1 MNSDDEHWIMSSLL
15 EDLGGLALERDRVS
29 VHDLVE
35 TIGPRGFGPLLVLL
49 AGMLILPTGMIP
61 GVPNVV
67 ALFLIL
73 IGGRMMTGAQE
84 IWVPDRLGR
93 LGFSGHMLA
102 LSVAR
107 AQRWALWLRPHLL
120 PRLVFLVEG
129 AVARRGIALILLVT
143 GAVMT
148 LVGLI
153 PGFPFVLSLHVLVLG
168 LALSSRDGLV
178 ALAGYG
184 LLALEIL
191 FIRAVFL

>member
-1 MNSDDEHWIMSSLL
+1 MCADDDWIISSLL
-15 EDLGGLALERDRVS
+15 EDLGALALARDRVS

-35 TIGPRGFGPLLVLL
+35 TIGPRGFGPLLALL

-93 LGFSGHMLA
+93 VSFSGHMLA
-102 LSVAR
+102 VSVAK
-107 AQRWALWLRPHLL
+107 AQRWALWLRPHLM

-129 AVARRGIALILLVT
+129 AVARRAIALILLLT

-153 PGFPFVLSLHVLVLG
+153 PGFPFVLSLHVVVLG
-168 LALSSRDGLV
+168 LALSSRDGLA
-178 ALAGYG
+178 ALVGYA
-184 LLALEIL
+184 LILAEIL
-191 FIRAVFL
+191 FITAFFL